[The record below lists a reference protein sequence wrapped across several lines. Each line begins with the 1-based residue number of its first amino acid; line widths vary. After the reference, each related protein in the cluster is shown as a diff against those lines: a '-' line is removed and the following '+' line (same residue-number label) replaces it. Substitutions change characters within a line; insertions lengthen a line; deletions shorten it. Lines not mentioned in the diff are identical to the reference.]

1 MQITARSDF
10 HGTNKP
16 TIQLGMEVEDER
28 VWVLLIGERLRI
40 AI

>member
-16 TIQLGMEVEDER
+16 TIPLGMEVAAEEGFVAMIFGR
-28 VWVLLIGERLRI
+28 E
-40 AI
+40 